1 MAGNKITVPFS
12 DGSKVI
18 RDGLQVYGGLVG
30 MGSNVNELSLDKAII
45 QNRSLKLFNDIN
57 PSLVVVYDNRYSKI
71 AELFFGKESIIFK
84 KEIGFKAY

>member
-1 MAGNKITVPFS
+1 
-12 DGSKVI
+12 
-18 RDGLQVYGGLVG
+18 

-45 QNRSLKLFNDIN
+45 QSRSLKLFNDIN